1 MSANRGATP
10 RGPARGGATV
20 TVRAVAP
27 KMRRSRMARPSAL
40 VVPNGVICRASRG
53 RATSGRAVVV
63 GSRTAVTGISWGVGS
78 GGIGGR
84 SGPGGDTDAH
94 VAPRCGEFD
103 GVDDVVDGDLGP
115 DEVVGL
121 EGAGADERRDLLE
134 VLEAARGGAHHGP
147 LVVVDVV
154 GRDLQG
160 GALTAEAG
168 EDADPGSGGQDAEVG
183 VQGVGAADGH

>member
-1 MSANRGATP
+1 MSASRGGTP
-10 RGPARGGATV
+10 RGTGWSSATV
-20 TVRAVAP
+20 PVRPVAP

-63 GSRTAVTGISWGVGS
+63 GSRTAVTGISWGGVGS
-78 GGIGGR
+78 GGIGGGAGPRWGIGGR

-115 DEVVGL
+115 DEVVDL
-121 EGAGADERRDLLE
+121 EGAGADEC
-134 VLEAARGGAHHGP
+134 
-147 LVVVDVV
+147 
-154 GRDLQG
+154 
-160 GALTAEAG
+160 
-168 EDADPGSGGQDAEVG
+168 
-183 VQGVGAADGH
+183 

>member
-1 MSANRGATP
+1 MSANRGAAP
-10 RGPARGGATV
+10 RGTAWSSATV
-20 TVRAVAP
+20 TVRPVAP
-27 KMRRSRMARPSAL
+27 KMRRSRMALPSAL

-63 GSRTAVTGISWGVGS
+63 GSRTVVTGISWGGVGS
-78 GGIGGR
+78 GGMGGR
-84 SGPGGDTDAH
+84 SGPGVDTDAH

-115 DEVVGL
+115 DEVVDL

-134 VLEAARGGAHHGP
+134 VVEAAGRRPDDGP

-154 GRDLQG
+154 GRDLQR
-160 GALTAEAG
+160 GALAAE
-168 EDADPGSGGQDAEVG
+168 P
-183 VQGVGAADGH
+183 